1 METIFIAKSSRGVPH
16 FRLGRLGTRLAIM
29 AVALLCVSSFVAGLH
44 LRTPRPPDPRPD
56 IYAAAVKRAIE
67 EQRVEVASATDDAR
81 IHLDALAL
89 RLGEL
94 QARVAR
100 LDALGARLVDVADL
114 DPEEFGFG
122 AAPPR
127 GGATGPAPAFPPHR
141 IPDFLTDLELLEA
154 TLRERALSL
163 GIVDTALTGR
173 RIEAEIRPAGRP
185 VSSGWISSGF
195 GWRNDPITGKRAFH
209 RGVDFAGR
217 PGSEIVA
224 VASGVVVAAGR
235 RPGYGNF
242 VKIHHG
248 AGLSTLYA
256 HNRKNLVAA
265 GQTVKKGDAVALM
278 GATGRATGSHAH
290 FEVQKEG
297 KSIDPIEFIRGGAG
311 GG

>member
-1 METIFIAKSSRGVPH
+1 METIFIAKSSRGAAH
-16 FRLGRLGTRLAIM
+16 FRLGRLGTRLAVV
-29 AVALLCVSSFVAGLH
+29 AVGMLCVFFFAAGLH

-56 IYAAAVKRAIE
+56 VYAAAVKHAIE
-67 EQRVEVASATDDAR
+67 EQRLEVASATGDAR
-81 IHLDALAL
+81 MHLDALAL

-114 DPEEFGFG
+114 DPGEFGFG
-122 AAPPR
+122 TAPPR
-127 GGATGPAPAFPPHR
+127 GGATDPAPAFPPHR
-141 IPDFLTDLELLEA
+141 IPDFLTDLEVLEA

-163 GIVDTALTGR
+163 GIVDTAFTGR
-173 RIEAEIRPAGRP
+173 RIDAEIRPAGRP
-185 VSSGWISSGF
+185 VSGGWISSGF
-195 GWRNDPITGKRAFH
+195 GWRNDPITGKRVFH

-217 PGSEIVA
+217 PGTEIVA
-224 VASGVVVAAGR
+224 VASGVVVAASH

-256 HNRKNLVAA
+256 HNRKNLVTV

-278 GATGRATGSHAH
+278 GATGRATGTHAH

-297 KSIDPIEFIRGGAG
+297 KSVDPIEFIRSGAG

>member
-16 FRLGRLGTRLAIM
+16 FRLGRLGTRLAVM
-29 AVALLCVSSFVAGLH
+29 AVAVLCVSSFVAGLH

-56 IYAAAVKRAIE
+56 VYAAAVKRAIE
-67 EQRVEVASATDDAR
+67 DQRVEVASATDDAR
-81 IHLDALAL
+81 MHLDALAL

-173 RIEAEIRPAGRP
+173 KIEAETRPAGRP
-185 VSSGWISSGF
+185 VIGGWISSGF
-195 GWRNDPITGKRAFH
+195 GWRNDPITGKRVFH
-209 RGVDFAGR
+209 YGVDFAGR
-217 PGSEIVA
+217 PGSEIIA
-224 VASGVVVAAGR
+224 VASGVVVAAER
-235 RPGYGNF
+235 RPGYGN
-242 VKIHHG
+242 VVEIHHG

-256 HNRKNLVAA
+256 HNRKNLVTV

-290 FEVQKEG
+290 FEVHQEG